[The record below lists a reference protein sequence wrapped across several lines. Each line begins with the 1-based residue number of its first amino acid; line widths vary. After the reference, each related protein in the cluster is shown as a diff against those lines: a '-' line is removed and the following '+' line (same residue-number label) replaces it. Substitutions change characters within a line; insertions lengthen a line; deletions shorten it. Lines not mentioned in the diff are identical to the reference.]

1 MKKSCFSRF
10 FIDFPLLDSNDDA
23 YEEKPEEN
31 CGNAKNVFFK
41 KNAINGLSFKL
52 DLSKV
57 NNNTNGV
64 AKEPNLAEV
73 VGFHQEFMSKINEFS
88 QSWRDAAMNERKIP

>member
-1 MKKSCFSRF
+1 MKK
-10 FIDFPLLDSNDDA
+10 
-23 YEEKPEEN
+23 KP
-31 CGNAKNVFFK
+31 
-41 KNAINGLSFKL
+41 INGLSFKL

-64 AKEPNLAEV
+64 AKEPNLEEV

-88 QSWRDAAMNERKIP
+88 QSWRDAAMNERKLP